1 MQLTVVVHFSQ
12 HSDTFDL
19 VVKQT
24 YIAHQSTTNLK
35 RHTNLQTM
43 KYFRKAEN

>member
-1 MQLTVVVHFSQ
+1 MQLTVVVLFSQ
-12 HSDTFDL
+12 HNDTFDL

-35 RHTNLQTM
+35 QLE
-43 KYFRKAEN
+43 KENEVLR